1 MSPARMPT
9 MSAEPTPLLLEQ
21 EKLRVV
27 VYGDFGR
34 GKTTFAG
41 TFPKPFFIDTNG
53 GLISLAING
62 VTGERFEPTGHEDLE
77 ALYAWI
83 VEHTE
88 GYETIV
94 LDTLDSLAY
103 TLMGEITEDAV
114 GYKENNDKRVSLRM
128 RFVPEQGDYFANQRQ
143 LDRFLKDLRLLDK
156 HIVITSSM
164 REHKGRTQP
173 NVSKGLEKVVCD
185 WASIIGE
192 MVIVEP
198 VEPDEDPYDESD
210 ADALGV
216 IPEGGERCLLT
227 TEVNSRATKSRFRS
241 LKPHLLEPTFE
252 KVRDLIEAEYA
263 AATSTTTKKPATRR
277 GRK

>member
-1 MSPARMPT
+1 MSPARMPE
-9 MSAEPTPLLLEQ
+9 MSSEPTPLLLDN
-21 EKLRVV
+21 EKLRVM

-41 TFPKPFFIDTNG
+41 TFPEPFFIDTNG

-62 VTGERFEPTGHEDLE
+62 VTGDTFEPTGHEDLE
-77 ALYAWI
+77 ALFYWI
-83 VEHTE
+83 RDHSD

-94 LDTLDSLAY
+94 LDTLDSLCY

-114 GYKENNDKRVSLRM
+114 GYKEGNDKKVSLRM

-143 LDRFLKDLRLLDK
+143 MDKFLKSLRLLDK

-164 REHKGRTQP
+164 REKKGRTSP
-173 NVSKGLEKVVCD
+173 NVSQGMEKVVCD

-198 VEPDEDPYDESD
+198 LEPGDEPYEP
-210 ADALGV
+210 DALGDV
-216 IPEGGERCLLT
+216 PEGNERCLLT
-227 TEVNSRATKSRFRS
+227 DEVNSRATKSRFRS
-241 LKPHLLEPTFE
+241 LKPYLLEPTFE
-252 KVRDLIEAEYA
+252 RVRDLIEAEF
-263 AATSTTTKKPATRR
+263 AATQPKPAARR
-277 GRK
+277 GKKQ